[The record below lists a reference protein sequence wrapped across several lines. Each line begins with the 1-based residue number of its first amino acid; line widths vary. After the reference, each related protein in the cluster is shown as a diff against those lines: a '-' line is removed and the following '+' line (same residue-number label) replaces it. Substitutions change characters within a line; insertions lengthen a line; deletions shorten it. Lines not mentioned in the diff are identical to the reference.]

1 MLANLR
7 DTTDKNAQTDWL
19 RSNLARIGGRM
30 QGQRDLQ
37 ALCAMLMSEMTS
49 VVGAQQGAF
58 FLLAAGE
65 ANEPLLRL
73 TSAYSYTGEHSEFRL
88 GEGLVGQSALEK
100 SRLRV
105 EGVPPSYLT
114 IKGGLGEAPPA
125 DIVVLPVVFEE
136 QVLGVI
142 ELASFLPYSE
152 QHLIFLDQLVDTIGV
167 VLNTIIANTRT
178 EELLTQSQRLTQEL
192 QVQSDELQRTNEEL
206 QEKAQ
211 LLTEQ
216 SQDLEAKNRE
226 IELARAGLEEKAL
239 QLELASQYKSEFLA
253 NMSHEL
259 RTPLNSLLIL
269 AKLLS
274 DNPDENL
281 TDKQI
286 EFARTIHR
294 AGSDLL
300 ELINDIL
307 DLSKVEAGKM
317 DVHATAL
324 ELRNLCETVRQS
336 FLPVAEQKSL
346 SFELSV
352 DAQTPAFVISDEQR
366 LRQVLRNLLS
376 NAFKF
381 TDTGGVTLRVYA
393 ADSTLRFGVPTLD
406 DPETPVLAF
415 AVTDTGIGVA
425 SDKLR
430 HIFEAFQ
437 QADGTTSRKYGGTG
451 LGLSISRE
459 IARLLG
465 GAITVESEEGVGS
478 TFTLYVPQEFPFADS
493 LPMLPVQEPVED
505 LRPSGRGPII
515 TAPTALDDSRVD
527 YDSTSLAGA
536 SVLVVDDDVRNVF
549 ALTSALE
556 MHGATVFYADNG
568 GDGLRQLEE
577 HPEIDLVLMDVMMPD
592 MDGNETTTAIRLMPG
607 REQLPVLF
615 LTAKAMPGDRE
626 KSLAAGASDY
636 ITKPVDLDR
645 LLHSMR
651 QWLGRSTAAAGAEAA
666 EHA

>member
-1 MLANLR
+1 
-7 DTTDKNAQTDWL
+7 
-19 RSNLARIGGRM
+19 
-30 QGQRDLQ
+30 
-37 ALCAMLMSEMTS
+37 
-49 VVGAQQGAF
+49 VP
-58 FLLAAGE
+58 AG
-65 ANEPLLRL
+65 
-73 TSAYSYTGEHSEFRL
+73 
-88 GEGLVGQSALEK
+88 
-100 SRLRV
+100 
-105 EGVPPSYLT
+105 YLT
-114 IKGGLGEAPPA
+114 IKGGLGEAPPS
-125 DIVVLPVVFEE
+125 DVVVLPVLFEE

-142 ELASFLPYSE
+142 ELASFLRYSE
-152 QHLIFLDQLVDTIGV
+152 QHVIFLDQLVETIGV

-178 EELLTQSQRLTQEL
+178 EELLAQSQRLTQEL
-192 QVQSDELQRTNEEL
+192 QVQSDELQRTNAEL

-216 SQDLEAKNRE
+216 SRDLETKNRE

-274 DNPDENL
+274 DNPESNL

-317 DVHATAL
+317 DVRPSPIDVRT
-324 ELRNLCETVRQS
+324 LCETVEQS
-336 FLPVAEQKSL
+336 FVPVAEQKGL
-346 SFELSV
+346 NFIVNVEGTVPEAL
-352 DAQTPAFVISDEQR
+352 TTDEQR
-366 LRQVLRNLLS
+366 LRQVLKNLLS

-381 TDTGGVTLRVYA
+381 TDGGRVTLRVHEV
-393 ADSTLRFGVPTLD
+393 DRSQRFGVAALD
-406 DPETPVLAF
+406 DADEPVIAF
-415 AVTDTGIGVA
+415 SVSDTGIGVA
-425 SDKLR
+425 ADKLR

-437 QADGTTSRKYGGTG
+437 QADGTTSRRYGGTG

-478 TFTLYVPQEFPFADS
+478 TFTLYVPQTFPYADTVQ
-493 LPMLPVQEPVED
+493 MLPAQPTVQE
-505 LRPSGRGPII
+505 SGRGPII
-515 TAPTALDDSRVD
+515 AAPVLEGDAVD
-527 YDSTSLAGA
+527 YDATSLAGA
-536 SVLVVDDDVRNVF
+536 TILVVDDDVRNVF

-556 MHGATVFYADNG
+556 MHGAVVLYADNG
-568 GDGLRQLEE
+568 TDGLKTLQD
-577 HPEIDLVLMDVMMPD
+577 HPEIDLVLMDVMMPE
-592 MDGNETTTAIRLMPG
+592 MDGNETTEAIRHMPG

-626 KSLAAGASDY
+626 KSLASGASDY

-645 LLHSMR
+645 LLYAMR
-651 QWLGRSTAAAGAEAA
+651 QWLGDVRTPQPSGAPGAA
-666 EHA
+666 EPV